1 MSKITILG
9 LGFAWHKLAV
19 PVIGTKHQSGV
30 ALPKKVSS
38 GTGVNSSGLNIIGQF
53 LRLPNHGQLS
63 VLGLGVT
70 SAAHYKCVH
79 ITFGNESATSETWS
93 HRG

>member
-38 GTGVNSSGLNIIGQF
+38 GTGVNSSLNIIGQF

-70 SAAHYKCVH
+70 SAAHYKCVR
-79 ITFGNESATSETWS
+79 IVTFGNESATSETWS